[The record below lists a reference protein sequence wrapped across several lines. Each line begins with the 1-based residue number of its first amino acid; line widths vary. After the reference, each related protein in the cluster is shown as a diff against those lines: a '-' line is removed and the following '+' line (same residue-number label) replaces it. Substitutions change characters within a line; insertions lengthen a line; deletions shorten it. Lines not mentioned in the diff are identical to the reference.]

1 MANCNK
7 LFLDFD
13 SELKVLSTKKD
24 KLFQSAKNVRKVL
37 RKHFKDHHADYIPKF
52 AYQGSNEL
60 GTMIRTKEDTCD
72 LDQGIYFF
80 RKPDVEAKTLQKWI
94 FDAVENI
101 TDTPAM
107 HKNKCVRVLYAG
119 DYHIDLPTYYKLKK
133 DDDSDHPQLAIK
145 VEGFKESDPLDFI
158 KWFRNSSKHTP
169 QLLRIIKDLKSW
181 CDHVR
186 DKMPSGLA
194 MTILAEKYIQP
205 NDRDDITLRDT
216 LIKMDDELRIR
227 WSCEMPSTPFDDL
240 FKDFDDNRKRNFLD
254 HLKSF
259 IDDANK
265 AIDKEKN
272 QLAASKLWKKHLGF
286 RFPEGADEDNESK
299 EAALR
304 AIKSSILGGVAKT
317 NWSGKIQE
325 SSGVPHLKHSNYGG
339 K

>member
-13 SELKVLSTKKD
+13 KELNVLSTKKS
-24 KLFQSAKNVRKVL
+24 KLFLSAKNVRKAI
-37 RKHFKDHHADYIPKF
+37 RKHFNENHSDYIPKF

-72 LDQGIYFF
+72 LDQGVYFF
-80 RKPDVEAKTLQKWI
+80 RQPDVEAKTLQKWI
-94 FDAVENI
+94 FDSVENI
-101 TDTPAM
+101 TDTPSL
-107 HKNKCVRVLYAG
+107 HKNKCIRVIYAG

-145 VEGFKESDPLDFI
+145 EDGFKESDPLDFI
-158 KWFRNSSKHTP
+158 KWFRKSSKHTP
-169 QLLRIIKDLKSW
+169 QLVRIIKDLKSW

-186 DKMPSGLA
+186 NKMPSGLA

-216 LIKMDDELRIR
+216 LKNIYEELNKK
-227 WSCEMPSTPFDDL
+227 WACEMPSTPFDDL
-240 FKDFDDNRKRNFLD
+240 FKDFDANRKKNFLD
-254 HLKSF
+254 HLKAF
-259 IDDANK
+259 IDNADI

-286 RFPEGADEDNESK
+286 RFPEGADEDIDAK

-304 AIKSSILGGVAKT
+304 AMKVSILGGVAKT
-317 NWSGKIQE
+317 NSAGKIQE
-325 SSGVPHLKHSNYGG
+325 SSGVSHIKHSNYGG